1 MRKKFPEW
9 CSRQILHAL
18 ENGCEP
24 TDAKVNFKL
33 TNMKP
38 LNAKQLS
45 EFYNNI
51 NCSDG
56 HETTRNGCLRAGIT
70 DAIKMG
76 SLKLPSRDPFLNIC
90 SDINFAINENLSQV
104 EFTCPK
110 LANRLESRSEDTDS
124 ESDSDWEAEDN
135 RNDGNPFDVLKIKRH
150 PRLFCYF

>member
-1 MRKKFPEW
+1 MCRKFPEW

-24 TDAKVNFKL
+24 TDAKVNVKL

-38 LNAKQLS
+38 LNPKWLS

-56 HETTRNGCLRAGIT
+56 HEITRNGCLRAGIT
-70 DAIKMG
+70 DAIKKG

-90 SDINFAINENLSQV
+90 SDIDFAVNENLTQV

-110 LANRLESRSEDTDS
+110 FANRLESRSEDTDS
-124 ESDSDWEAEDN
+124 ESDSDWEAEDM
-135 RNDGNPFDVLKIKRH
+135 RNDGNAFDVLKD
-150 PRLFCYF
+150 